1 MLLSIFEEEVYMF
14 GGPEVNPHERLDVE
28 ERWETVHRHHRIQ
41 GVVLLLIALVLAGG
55 GWYAYQALR
64 RHEVALTQFPGVQK
78 IVDAIGDQ
86 VKQTDQ
92 KLASWADD
100 QQNLRDQMAK
110 FGQKMETR
118 VASVAKQVQE
128 SSAEVYRRV
137 QAQIDERLQPVDT
150 RLARIEASSES
161 QQIRIA
167 ELQQEVGD
175 VRSQAARQADELA
188 TVRSK
193 MEESAATHER
203 QLARLQQ
210 SEEADRHDVDAIGH
224 KLAVHRVDFEVTKN
238 HSRELAEG
246 ISLDVT
252 STDPLHRSASGWM
265 WVMPDRRTI
274 WLKGQSAGQP
284 VVFYG
289 REDSKKRELV
299 ITNVTNGSVTGYLLL
314 PGESGAGREIASTR
328 SSEQ

>member
-1 MLLSIFEEEVYMF
+1 MF

-28 ERWETVHRHHRIQ
+28 ERWETVRRHHRIQ
-41 GVVLLLIALVLAGG
+41 GVGLLLVALALGGG
-55 GWYAYQALR
+55 GWYGYRALQ
-64 RHEVALTQFPGVQK
+64 RHEGALAQFPGVQK
-78 IVDAIGDQ
+78 VVDAIGDQ

-100 QQNLRDQMAK
+100 QQSLRDQMAK
-110 FGQKMETR
+110 LGQKVEAS
-118 VASVAKQVQE
+118 VASVTKQAQV
-128 SSAEVYRRV
+128 SSAEIYRRV
-137 QAQIDERLQPVDT
+137 QAQIDDRLQRVDT
-150 RLARIEASSES
+150 RLTHIESSSEI
-161 QQIRIA
+161 QQNRIA
-167 ELQQEVGD
+167 ELQRELGD
-175 VRSQAARQADELA
+175 VRSQTTSQADELA
-188 TVRSK
+188 AMRGK
-193 MEESAATHER
+193 MEESGATHER
-203 QLARLQQ
+203 QFARLQQ
-210 SEEADRHDVDAIGH
+210 SEEADRRDVDAIGH

-252 STDPLHRSASGWM
+252 STDTLHRSASGWM

-274 WLKGQSAGQP
+274 WLKGQNAGEP

-289 REDSKKRELV
+289 HEDGKKRELV
-299 ITNVTNGSVTGYLLL
+299 ITNVAHGSVTGYLLL

>member
-1 MLLSIFEEEVYMF
+1 MF

-41 GVVLLLIALVLAGG
+41 GVGLLLVALALGGG
-55 GWYAYQALR
+55 GWYGYRALQ
-64 RHEVALTQFPGVQK
+64 RHEGALAQFPGVQK
-78 IVDAIGDQ
+78 VVDAIGDQ

-100 QQNLRDQMAK
+100 QQSLRDQMAK
-110 FGQKMETR
+110 LGQKMETR
-118 VASVAKQVQE
+118 VTSVAKAMQE

-137 QAQIDERLQPVDT
+137 QAQIDERLQRVDT
-150 RLARIEASSES
+150 RLTRIEASSES

-188 TVRSK
+188 AVRSK

-203 QLARLQQ
+203 QLSRLQQ

-252 STDPLHRSASGWM
+252 STDPLHRSVSGWM

-274 WLKGQSAGQP
+274 WLKGQNAGQP

-299 ITNVTNGSVTGYLLL
+299 ITNVTKNSVTGYLLL

>member
-14 GGPEVNPHERLDVE
+14 GGPEVNPHERLDAE

-41 GVVLLLIALVLAGG
+41 GVALLLIVLVLAGG

-78 IVDAIGDQ
+78 IVDSIGDQ

-137 QAQIDERLQPVDT
+137 QAQIDDRLQPVDT
-150 RLARIEASSES
+150 RLSRIEASSES

-188 TVRSK
+188 AVRSK

-203 QLARLQQ
+203 QLSRLQQ

-238 HSRELAEG
+238 RSRELAEG

-252 STDPLHRSASGWM
+252 STDPLHRSVSGWM

-274 WLKGQSAGQP
+274 WLKGQNAGQP

-299 ITNVTNGSVTGYLLL
+299 ITNVTKNSVTGYLLL